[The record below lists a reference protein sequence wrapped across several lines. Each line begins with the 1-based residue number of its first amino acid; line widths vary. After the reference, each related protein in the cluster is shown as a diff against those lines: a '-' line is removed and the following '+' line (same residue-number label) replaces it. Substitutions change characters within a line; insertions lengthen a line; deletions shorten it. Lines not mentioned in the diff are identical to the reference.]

1 MKVWQKLIT
10 LFLALT
16 VSSVFALEN
25 PKDLLEKATNATLE
39 KIVKDKEKYKKDP
52 QALFKLVE
60 ENIQPF
66 VDTESIAK
74 RVMGQ
79 YYRTAT
85 AEQRTEFVRVFKQS
99 LFRTYAK
106 GLTSYENQKVE
117 FKPYKPGPDPQKAQV
132 DMNVYSKAG
141 QVFPVNLQLQLDK
154 QGAWKVQNILIEGIN
169 LGLTF
174 RNQFASAV
182 ETNKGDIAKAIA
194 NWTPDSSI
202 IKDKANEKGK

>member
-117 FKPYKPGPDPQKAQV
+117 FKPYKPGPDPKKAQV

-182 ETNKGDIAKAIA
+182 ESSNGDIAKAIA